1 MAVTRKQKHIVVSP
15 SIFGGTQKSSFII
28 NFSGKCESGASFIV
42 LGPKLRAVALLS
54 CNSQKMAKIRGEHQK
69 TTSTS
74 ETHNFSGLNPRRKWQ
89 PQVYWWYAQL
99 TKIVVAKKT
108 FGQIKF
114 FLSKSG
120 KKMTFGPN
128 IKISG
133 IKFDIFSPGS
143 PPDPVG

>member
-1 MAVTRKQKHIVVSP
+1 MAVTQKQKHIVVSP

-28 NFSGKCESGASFIV
+28 NFSGKCESGASFVV
-42 LGPKLRAVALLS
+42 LGPKLRVVALLS
-54 CNSQKMAKIRGEHQK
+54 CNSPKNGQ
-69 TTSTS
+69 
-74 ETHNFSGLNPRRKWQ
+74 NPGWAPENNQYLGNAQFFRVESKWQ
-89 PQVYWWYAQL
+89 PRVYWWYAQL

-120 KKMTFGPN
+120 KKITFGPN

-133 IKFDIFSPGS
+133 IKFDIFSPGG